1 MARPADLPG
10 LPPAEHA
17 RRRRQVLE
25 RIEGGVM
32 ILPAGRPPAYSRDVE
47 HRHRP
52 DSDFLWVTG
61 YPEPEAI
68 AVLRPDAD
76 NPYTLFVLPRD
87 PAKETWTGR
96 RLGPEGARERFGADA
111 AFPLAD
117 FARMLPDLLDGAE
130 RLWYAPWRYPDLDR
144 RVREALETLR
154 GRERFGRRAPG
165 ILADPGLLLHELR
178 LVKSP
183 AELELLAEACRV
195 SAAGHLAGIARCRPG
210 VTERQVQAA
219 IEQVF
224 LDRGAVGPGYPT
236 IVGAGANGC
245 ILHYVENSATIGED
259 DLVLVDAGAELGGYN
274 GDITRTFPA
283 GGRFL
288 PAQRALYE
296 LVLAAEEEAIA
307 ATRPGATIDGIH
319 EGVLRTLSRGL
330 VELGLLEGPWEQV
343 LEEKRYERY
352 FMHRTSHWLGMDV
365 HDVGNYR
372 EDGVSR
378 PLVPGMVLTI
388 EPGLYV
394 PPDDESVPPE
404 YRGQAVRIEDDVVV
418 TGEGCRVL
426 TRDVPVDPDELAG
439 LVGRG

>member
-1 MARPADLPG
+1 MAQPAPLPG
-10 LPPAEHA
+10 VPLEEHA
-17 RRRRQVLE
+17 RRRREVLA
-25 RIEGGVM
+25 RIEGDVM
-32 ILPAGRPPAYSRDVE
+32 ILPAGRPPTYSRDVE

-52 DSDFLWVTG
+52 DSDFLWLTG

-68 AVLRPDAD
+68 AVLRPGAEA
-76 NPYTLFVLPRD
+76 PFTLFVLPRD

-96 RLGPEGARERFGADA
+96 RLGPEGARERYGADA
-111 AFPLAD
+111 AFPLAE
-117 FARMLPDLLDGAE
+117 FAKRLPDLLDGAE
-130 RLWYAPWRYPDLDR
+130 RLWYAPWRDPDLDR
-144 RVREALETLR
+144 RVREALESLR

-165 ILADPGLLLHELR
+165 VIADPGLLLHEMR

-183 AELELLAEACRV
+183 AELAVLEEACRV
-195 SAAGHLAGIARCRPG
+195 TAAGHLAGIARCRPG
-210 VTERQVQAA
+210 ATERQVQAA
-219 IEQVF
+219 IEEVF
-224 LDRGAVGPGYPT
+224 LERGAAGPGYPT

-245 ILHYVENSATIGED
+245 ILHYVENSAVIGEN

-283 GGRFL
+283 SGRFL
-288 PAQRALYE
+288 PAQRALYD
-296 LVLAAEEEAIA
+296 LVLAAEQQAID

-343 LEEKRYERY
+343 FEEKRYERY

-372 EDGVSR
+372 ADGVSR
-378 PLVPGMVLTI
+378 PLTPGMVLTI

-394 PPDDESVPPE
+394 PPDDESVPAE
-404 YRGQAVRIEDDVVV
+404 FRGQAVRIEDDVVV
-418 TGEGCRVL
+418 TDEGCRVL
-426 TRDVPVDPDELAG
+426 TRDVPVDPDALAE